1 MRIFI
6 HEYVSG
12 GGLSGEPLPKR
23 MAHEGL
29 LMLQAILA
37 DFQRSRRHH
46 IRSTLDARLRTTVPA
61 DLPMTIVDR
70 KRYAEV
76 FAAFLDWAEA
86 VLLIAPETNGVLEGL
101 SADVEDAGKYLL
113 GSSSKGVAAGADKAT
128 TDSCFRASGLPTVR
142 TRTIRFD
149 DEPSRH
155 VGRFGFP
162 AVVKPVDGAGGEG
175 TSMIYRPAQISA
187 ALRRLRRATGHES
200 FLLQE
205 YVAGIPAS
213 LCCLSD
219 GVRVLPLTLN
229 TQYLQTDNGV
239 SYQGGTVHIAHPSRS
254 EAFGMVTDLTR
265 TLPGLRGY
273 FGVDLVLTRSG
284 PVFIEVNPRLT
295 TSYIGLRRAFSANLA
310 EAILTSALGQLPT
323 LPTPRGPVRF
333 FVNRRQRP
341 SRKKG

>member
-1 MRIFI
+1 MRIFL

-29 LMLQAILA
+29 LMLHAVLE
-37 DFQRSRRHH
+37 DFQALRRYR
-46 IRSTLDARLRTTVPA
+46 IRSTIDARLRSSVSA
-61 DLPMTIVDR
+61 GLPVTIVDR
-70 KRYAEV
+70 KRYSEV
-76 FAAFLDWAEA
+76 FDAYLEWAEA
-86 VLLIAPETNGVLEGL
+86 VLLIAPETDGVLARL
-101 SADVEDAGKYLL
+101 SARVERAGKRLL
-113 GSSSKGVAAGADKAT
+113 GSTSNAVAVAADKGT
-128 TDSCFRASGLPTVR
+128 TDSRFRASGIPTAR
-142 TRTIRFD
+142 TRVIRFD
-149 DEPSRH
+149 DEPARH
-155 VGRFGFP
+155 VVTFGFP

-175 TSMIYRPAQISA
+175 TFVLQRPVEVSA
-187 ALRRLRRATGHES
+187 ALKRLQQTTRRHT

-205 YVAGIPAS
+205 YIAGIPAS

-219 GVRVLPLTLN
+219 GLRVLPLTLN
-229 TQYLQTDNGV
+229 TQYIDTANGFK
-239 SYQGGTVHIAHPSRS
+239 YRGGSVHIVHPHRFS
-254 EAFGMVTDLTR
+254 AFEMVKDLHQ

-310 EAILTSALGQLPT
+310 KAILTSAVGRLPK

-333 FVNRRQRP
+333 FVDRMRG
-341 SRKKG
+341 RK